1 MKASAKAKFYK
12 PCPVCGKPL
21 TKSEYERALQI
32 HTAKEK
38 HLQHLENALKERQRG
53 FKKELETAREAGQ
66 KKEKRRSER
75 LMAGQ
80 KKHIKKLEERI
91 TQLEKGTT
99 TQTEGLE
106 FEGKLL
112 ARLKKEFSGSGDD
125 IQLKGKL
132 VGDIVQIVRY
142 EGKEAGKIIYECK
155 RTPGISKKHARQAYL
170 AKQASHA
177 DFAVLVTTGHKK
189 KFGGLMEMGG
199 ALVVAPLGVIPLGR
213 LLRANLIE
221 MLRAELTTAQ
231 RAKIA
236 HRLLKYIT
244 SPQLKNPIEEVIH
257 LSAELQG
264 MVKEEFDDHMEVW
277 NKRLQHYD
285 RIHWDGS
292 QIQSNLQRILHGK
305 EPKHV
310 LPPRPQLLRAQL
322 LLPAATE

>member
-1 MKASAKAKFYK
+1 MNAAAKAKTY

-21 TKSEYERALQI
+21 TKSEYEKALKL

-38 HLQHLENALKERQRG
+38 HLRHLEEALKKRQRG
-53 FKKELETAREAGQ
+53 FKKELETAKEAGQ
-66 KKEKRRSER
+66 NKEKRRSER

-80 KKHIKKLEERI
+80 TKHIKKLEERI

-99 TQTEGLE
+99 PQTEGLE

-112 ARLKKEFSGSGDD
+112 ARLKKEFPGDD

-132 VGDIVQIVRY
+132 VGDVVQIVRY

-155 RTPGISKKHARQAYL
+155 RTPGISGKHARQTYL

-189 KFGGLMEMGG
+189 KFSGLMEMGG
-199 ALVVAPLGVIPLGR
+199 VLVVAPLGAIPLAH

-221 MLRAELTTAQ
+221 MLKAKITTAQ

-236 HRLLKYIT
+236 QRLLKYIT

-257 LSAELQG
+257 LSGELQD
-264 MVKEEFDDHMEVW
+264 MVQEEFDDHMEVW

-285 RIHWDGS
+285 RIHWDSS
-292 QIQSNLQRILHGK
+292 QIRANLQLILHGK

-310 LPPRPQLLRAQL
+310 LPPKPQLLKAQL
-322 LLPAATE
+322 LLPAAPISD